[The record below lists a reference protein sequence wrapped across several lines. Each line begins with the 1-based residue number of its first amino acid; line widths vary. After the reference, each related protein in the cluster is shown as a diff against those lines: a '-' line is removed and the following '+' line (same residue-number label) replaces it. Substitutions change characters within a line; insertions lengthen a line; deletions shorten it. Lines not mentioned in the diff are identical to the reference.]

1 MIFGASTFLYL
12 LPLAGLPILFHF
24 MLKLKKRQVVFST
37 LMFLRR
43 TDPRLN
49 SRRKIQQWL
58 LLLMRMLLIM
68 FILLALSRPVL
79 EIASGLGGNE
89 AVIVLVDNSGS
100 MLMPADEDR
109 TKLDCAIEGA
119 RKLIASLES
128 GCQGAVF
135 TLVDDPEVEQTGFL
149 TSDKELLLGV
159 LDSIKTTEASGDP
172 ETALY
177 RAFDFIGN
185 SVGKSGSVHI
195 FTDLQAGEWGGQS
208 GRISPSGGIAVT
220 VYLHKIESAGA
231 DFVNAAI
238 SAVEFPE
245 ETILPGHPYTF
256 KVVVKNTCDSPV
268 TVRLNSIDSQETENT
283 KNVTLQPRAYQA
295 SSLTFVPKEEG
306 FGWIKVWLEGD
317 DFTADNTACIGIRC
331 NASENVLFAGDAPEF
346 GVLPLAISPSGDG
359 QITGLVRRFC
369 RVSDMPGELAGAE
382 PVLAVMTWQGLGRLY
397 AAGEDAAVRKYVENG
412 GNLLIVPSTG
422 SRTPARQL
430 PGWLG
435 AGTGARAVYSGGL
448 RLNVLETQSPFWT
461 PLRDASGRFGTGEM
475 RVFACFSLQTDQDY
489 EPLLGLN
496 RSRPVMA
503 RKHLGKGRIYVSV
516 TAFDPHWNSLPQG
529 PFGVVL
535 SQRIALDGTFDG
547 RGEAELVAAGARPEN
562 MPSFIGDVE
571 IMSLIGDP
579 IDWKGNISQMPGF
592 VRTGAYVVKSG
603 DDTCC
608 ISVRAAEKEGA
619 AEFVEGDK
627 VPVLGSLSHRVAR
640 YDTSADFAGYSHQNA
655 RTTAAYIPL
664 LLLATL
670 ALLAEGLLAHPA
682 PRKCASQTT
691 AVSPVSVPKGSVAQG
706 GAGDSKDAMREVG

>member
-256 KVVVKNTCDSPV
+256 RVVVKNTCDSPV

-346 GVLPLAISPSGDG
+346 GVAGPRQALCRRRGCGCPQVCRKRRQPVDRSLNGVKDARKAASRLARCGHRHAG
-359 QITGLVRRFC
+359 GLFGGAEAEC
-369 RVSDMPGELAGAE
+369 AGNPE
-382 PVLAVMTWQGLGRLY
+382 PVLGAT
-397 AAGEDAAVRKYVENG
+397 AGCLRAVRHRRDEG
-412 GNLLIVPSTG
+412 FCLFQPPD
-422 SRTPARQL
+422 R
-430 PGWLG
+430 PGL
-435 AGTGARAVYSGGL
+435 
-448 RLNVLETQSPFWT
+448 
-461 PLRDASGRFGTGEM
+461 
-475 RVFACFSLQTDQDY
+475 
-489 EPLLGLN
+489 
-496 RSRPVMA
+496 
-503 RKHLGKGRIYVSV
+503 
-516 TAFDPHWNSLPQG
+516 
-529 PFGVVL
+529 
-535 SQRIALDGTFDG
+535 
-547 RGEAELVAAGARPEN
+547 
-562 MPSFIGDVE
+562 
-571 IMSLIGDP
+571 
-579 IDWKGNISQMPGF
+579 
-592 VRTGAYVVKSG
+592 
-603 DDTCC
+603 
-608 ISVRAAEKEGA
+608 
-619 AEFVEGDK
+619 
-627 VPVLGSLSHRVAR
+627 
-640 YDTSADFAGYSHQNA
+640 
-655 RTTAAYIPL
+655 
-664 LLLATL
+664 
-670 ALLAEGLLAHPA
+670 
-682 PRKCASQTT
+682 
-691 AVSPVSVPKGSVAQG
+691 
-706 GAGDSKDAMREVG
+706 